1 MILKTQKRKL
11 KIALNTNDDVF
22 LINSEDERVKQIKI
36 YDKTSTT
43 RQTYRKSNK
52 KQKHSFYLMKSL
64 IFTSRS
70 ITTISNLI
78 SDYYKTRIE
87 MRSFINHNI
96 VIIITF
102 IVFDF
107 LDESTNYSSSL
118 KRENDLISSIRKYLV
133 SIIILNFRKQIIR
146 YTRELI
152 FVTSSAFKEQD
163 DSQSQNNREEKK
175 RDRSQKIDRKR
186 DLISFLI

>member
-1 MILKTQKRKL
+1 
-11 KIALNTNDDVF
+11 
-22 LINSEDERVKQIKI
+22 
-36 YDKTSTT
+36 
-43 RQTYRKSNK
+43 
-52 KQKHSFYLMKSL
+52 
-64 IFTSRS
+64 
-70 ITTISNLI
+70 
-78 SDYYKTRIE
+78 